1 MSCPLPPSPPIPHPI
16 VCRIPPLVLLYILG
30 LTIHPFW
37 TTDLFTED
45 SVSRQALHIYKFQKL
60 SPEAPYPCDQFCLF
74 KFAPKI
80 QNLNFQINFSIFFSH
95 ISNWI
100 NPWLLRAILP
110 RVPLHLLKCKLALP
124 GNAWLPQQPGPWELS
139 SHLTHSHWS
148 HLADVTHALAAW
160 LLRWARQGQREGSQL
175 FQQMIKHK
183 GKLNTQSKII
193 F

>member
-45 SVSRQALHIYKFQKL
+45 SVSRQALHIYKLQKL
-60 SPEAPYPCDQFCLF
+60 SPQAPYPCDQFCLF
-74 KFAPKI
+74 KYAPKI

-100 NPWLLRAILP
+100 NPWLLRVQFYQGFHFICWSVSWHCLGMP
-110 RVPLHLLKCKLALP
+110 DC
-124 GNAWLPQQPGPWELS
+124 LS
-139 SHLTHSHWS
+139 SLVHGNSAPIWLIPTG
-148 HLADVTHALAAW
+148 VT
-160 LLRWARQGQREGSQL
+160 LL
-175 FQQMIKHK
+175 M
-183 GKLNTQSKII
+183 
-193 F
+193 